1 METGIIISKE
11 ETGNVITATVAFSD
25 GREKQIFASLESVI
39 SCGDY
44 DELASCKLG
53 TKINFLSTYT
63 GNLYGEEV
71 TFVQVI
77 A

>member
-11 ETGNVITATVAFSD
+11 ETGNVITATVALSD

-44 DELASCKLG
+44 DELASCELG
-53 TKINFLSTYT
+53 TKINFLANYT